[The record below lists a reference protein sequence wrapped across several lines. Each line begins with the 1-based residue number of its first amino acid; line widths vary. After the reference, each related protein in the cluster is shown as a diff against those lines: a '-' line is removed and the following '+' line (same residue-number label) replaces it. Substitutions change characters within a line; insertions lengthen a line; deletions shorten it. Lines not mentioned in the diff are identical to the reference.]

1 MVQPEHEGHRNEEAL
16 HEFITIGIAGPLGA
30 GKSTAGAL
38 LEENFGFPQFTIS
51 NIFRRLAT
59 AQHFKEPFSR
69 ELLGNIYARLLNE
82 QGEGAAVKLAT
93 ELVETY
99 RAIKEIAGVTLDG
112 ATIEGM
118 RDLHEAVQLK
128 QSPNSYLVIVIV
140 TATKQDRFER
150 IVHRERV
157 GDITNWDDFNQR
169 DVQEE
174 ERLRPLFDIADLI
187 ITNSGNVEEFEQ
199 QLLHFVFSKTKLF

>member
-51 NIFRRLAT
+51 NIFRKLAT
-59 AQHFKEPFSR
+59 AQYFKEPFGR
-69 ELLGNIYARLLNE
+69 ELLGNIYAKLLNE

-99 RAIKEIAGVTLDG
+99 KALKEITGATLDG

-128 QSPNSYLVIVIV
+128 QSPNSYLVIL
-140 TATKQDRFER
+140 TAPKQERFER

-187 ITNSGNVEEFEQ
+187 ITNSGNVEELEQ
-199 QLLHFVFSKTKLF
+199 QLLHFVFSKTVLF